1 MTYKSNLMDT
11 LECIQKRRSVRRF
24 LDIPV
29 EMEKLGNILD
39 AGRLAPSAGNLQN
52 WGFIIIRDPANKQA
66 VAEACARQMWVAA
79 APVII
84 AVCGQSVKGKKF
96 YGERAE
102 KLYNIQNCAAAAQNM
117 ILAATAQDLGS
128 CWIGSFDEELLS
140 KACGIPAEARPMVMI
155 AIGYAA
161 EKPKTPSK
169 HLLENMAFLEKYG
182 NRIAD
187 IDAVL
192 GYTSQHVQK
201 GIAKVKDIAAKAHKK
216 LKQ

>member
-1 MTYKSNLMDT
+1 MDT
-11 LECIQKRRSVRRF
+11 LECIQKRRSIRRF
-24 LDIPV
+24 LDVPV
-29 EMEKLGNILD
+29 EMEKIGNILD

-52 WGFIIIRDPANKQA
+52 WGFIVIKDPANKQA

-84 AVCGQSVKGKKF
+84 VVCEQTVKGKKF

-117 ILAATAQDLGS
+117 ILAATAEGLGS
-128 CWIGSFDEELLS
+128 CWVGAFDDEMLS
-140 KACGIPAEARPMVMI
+140 KACGTPAEAKPLVVI

-161 EKPKTPSK
+161 EEPKTPSK
-169 HLLENMAFLEKYG
+169 HILEKMAFLESFG

-187 IDAVL
+187 LDLYL
-192 GYTSQHVQK
+192 GYTSKYVQK
-201 GIAKVKDIAAKAHKK
+201 GVAKAKEIAKKAHEK
-216 LKQ
+216 LKK